1 MLKLLTI
8 LICCFMAFSC
18 GKTATPKP
26 YEYFRIDL
34 PQHEY
39 RHIDSLPNI
48 SFDISTMSKIS
59 DYEGNDVKG
68 YNIDYPMLN
77 GRIYLT
83 YMPLDL
89 DSFIA
94 VTEDSRRLAYKHTIK
109 ANSIIDNY
117 YENDTT
123 KVYSVLFQISGNAA
137 SPVQFFIT
145 DSTKNFL
152 RGALYFNN
160 IPNYDSIM
168 PVADYVQED
177 IERLIETVRW
187 K

>member
-1 MLKLLTI
+1 
-8 LICCFMAFSC
+8 
-18 GKTATPKP
+18 
-26 YEYFRIDL
+26 
-34 PQHEY
+34 
-39 RHIDSLPNI
+39 
-48 SFDISTMSKIS
+48 
-59 DYEGNDVKG
+59 
-68 YNIDYPMLN
+68 
-77 GRIYLT
+77 
-83 YMPLDL
+83 MPLDL
-89 DSFIA
+89 DSFIV

-109 ANSIIDNY
+109 ANSIIENY

-123 KVYSVLFQISGNAA
+123 KVYGVLFKISGNAA

-145 DSTKNFL
+145 DSVKNFL

-177 IERLIETVRW
+177 IERLIESMHW